1 VVFVPGLV
9 ERAFPAVARPDPLLL
24 DDERD
29 KLSKELR
36 TSRDTQE
43 KERILFVR
51 AVRAAGE
58 RLVLSWPRFDSSS
71 GRERVPSSF
80 LLQAVEAAM
89 GRRVAAAE
97 LMRLA
102 EPGQTG
108 LGRPHPEN
116 PDAAIDRIERDLA
129 IVARGVPGTGRHL
142 LDGDG
147 FVAASIEMEKAAQ
160 QKTLTEYDGV
170 LTLAGDE
177 ASLEKLA
184 LSGLRSSASEVQ
196 RLAGCPYRH
205 LWARL
210 PPQAQEGPNGSSSST
225 P

>member
-1 VVFVPGLV
+1 MPGLV

-24 DDERD
+24 DEEREA
-29 KLSKELR
+29 LSKELR

-43 KERILFVR
+43 SERILFVR

-97 LMRLA
+97 LMSLA
-102 EPGQTG
+102 SPGQTG

-147 FVAASIEMEKAAQ
+147 FVAASIAMEKAARRA
-160 QKTLTEYDGV
+160 LTEYDGV

-177 ASLEKLA
+177 ASVEKLA
-184 LSGLRSSASEVQ
+184 LSARHSSATD
-196 RLAGCPYRH
+196 RPDPRGLPLPPPPG
-205 LWARL
+205 ARL
-210 PPQAQEGPNGSSSST
+210 PPASPGRSPSASSSST